1 MVRKQLYVY
10 LFSLLSLTACSC
22 KTLPGGSHN
31 AAATA
36 PTLPQETVHI
46 PGSAIVLFHGF
57 QDHVSELDNIKS
69 ELTQTFP
76 ATRVVAFQ
84 RDETQ
89 PIAAQAYATYQDLQ
103 AAGLAYKSLV
113 FLGISAGGVVAIETY
128 DRCAYQTDIK
138 GIIAYHSPL
147 EGAPCISA
155 MRRMLP
161 PGTPAAYLPSPY
173 QEIANLIQCKTICDL
188 NPQNNFVYA
197 FKSKL
202 NRVSVPI
209 LTVASR
215 LCHHSHIRDTGIGKL
230 VESIAAQQS
239 QNPDIIL
246 DGLVGHVVHDGLIP
260 LESQI
265 ANGSPNTM
273 ITPFIESEIH
283 HFRDPSPQA
292 MQVIKQ
298 AIRNYFGA

>member
-1 MVRKQLYVY
+1 MVRRQLYIY

-22 KTLPGGSHN
+22 KTLPGGSHS
-31 AAATA
+31 ASATV
-36 PTLPQETVHI
+36 PTSPQDTVHI
-46 PGSAIVLFHGF
+46 PGSVIVLFHGF
-57 QDHVSELDNIKS
+57 QDRVSALDNIKS
-69 ELTQTFP
+69 ELAQTFP
-76 ATRVVAFQ
+76 DTHVVAFQ

-103 AAGLAYKSLV
+103 TAGLAYKSLV

-161 PGTPAAYLPSPY
+161 PGTPAAYLSPPY
-173 QEIANLIQCKTICDL
+173 QEIANLMQCKTVCDL
-188 NPQNNFVYA
+188 NLQNNFVYA

-209 LTVASR
+209 LTVASM

-239 QNPDIIL
+239 QNPDVIL
-246 DGLVGHVVHDGLIP
+246 DSLVGHIVHDGLIP

-292 MQVIKQ
+292 MQAMKQ

>member
-31 AAATA
+31 ASATA
-36 PTLPQETVHI
+36 PAPTQETVHI
-46 PGSAIVLFHGF
+46 PGSVIVLFHGF

-69 ELTQTFP
+69 ELAQTFP
-76 ATRVVAFQ
+76 ATHVVAFQ

-89 PIAAQAYATYQDLQ
+89 PIAAQAFATYQELQ
-103 AAGLAYKSLV
+103 AAGLAHKPLV
-113 FLGISAGGVVAIETY
+113 FFGISAGGVVAIETY
-128 DRCAYQTDIK
+128 DRYGYQTDVK

-161 PGTPAAYLPSPY
+161 PGTPAAYLPPPY
-173 QEIANLIQCKTICDL
+173 QEIANLMQCKTVCDL

-197 FKSKL
+197 FKAKL
-202 NRVSVPI
+202 NRASVPI

-215 LCHHSHIRDTGIGKL
+215 LCHHSHIQDTSIGKL
-230 VESIAAQQS
+230 IENVAAQQS
-239 QNPDIIL
+239 QNPDTLL
-246 DGLVGHVVHDGLIP
+246 DSLVGHLVHDGLIP

-298 AIRNYFGA
+298 TIRNYFGA